1 MQALEDALAALTVHQ
16 MPVPQAFQ
24 WTNDGSRGGRTQF
37 QLEAQWPTMPLEERV
52 SLTACL
58 IGYPV
63 LVPESRRLVSDAYLA
78 LCRCR
83 TLQQF
88 CEDMVP
94 A

>member
-1 MQALEDALAALTVHQ
+1 MQALESALATLTVHH

-24 WTNDGSRGGRTQF
+24 WTNDGSRGGRTQL
-37 QLEAQWPTMPLEERV
+37 QLEAQWPNMPLEERV

-63 LVPESRRLVSDAYLA
+63 RVPESSRQVSDAYLA
-78 LCRCR
+78 LCRG
-83 TLQQF
+83 LSLEQF
-88 CEDMVP
+88 CEDTAM